1 MKHDGLKFKD
11 CAKVL
16 KRNGFALVSQNG
28 SHCKFVRDNRSMVIC
43 NSHAKINKIMI
54 DFTGKILY
62 NIIVQVYENLNFI
75 KCIGVIG

>member
-1 MKHDGLKFKD
+1 MKQFDIIPSSKKGEIKMKHDGLKFKD

-43 NSHAKINKIMI
+43 NSHAGVNRMLWKRLCKEN
-54 DFTGKILY
+54 
-62 NIIVQVYENLNFI
+62 NIVL
-75 KCIGVIG
+75 

>member
-43 NSHAKINKIMI
+43 NSDA
-54 DFTGKILY
+54 
-62 NIIVQVYENLNFI
+62 
-75 KCIGVIG
+75 GVNRML